1 MSISKIILLLSPAV
15 FQNLS
20 HRKGFWVSAGT
31 VMTITLMD
39 MILNVIKC
47 GGGTS
52 DEHDP
57 LEHTKTFMYEL
68 GMAND
73 TFGEAVSK
81 ISLSENSG
89 ENNDV
94 EDKCRA
100 YFPTTKIIVI
110 ATFLLEIVKLI
121 LAILI
126 DIRKTIQ
133 RKNRVANISKPSP
146 TQLRPCSPQLNSSS
160 LHLPS
165 TTSSDPEDIATEI
178 LSHCSTVIYVRPA
191 PDMSENVPAIVDTL
205 PNIAETIELTDDN
218 NFVVE
223 DISPTID
230 ETVPALDNT
239 SPALDNTAPALD
251 NTAPAA
257 LGYTVAALG
266 HTAPALSQTAPAL
279 DNIAPALDNI
289 APALDNI
296 PPALGHTAP
305 ALDNIAPDLSLTI
318 ADTSPTVADTS
329 PTVANTSLT
338 VADTSHTVADTSPTV
353 ANTSPTVADNSPSH
367 TFMTEDSTPMTA
379 DNTAINVTATMISD
393 APDKGDKKAFTPL
406 AETVLA
412 DEESSI
418 FEGATNVNV
427 EGMSLEETGAQAN
440 EKASSGRANLIDRN
454 GSDKNTATI
463 EVNAATREVNAALCV
478 VHAATSERNAGT
490 SEVNAA
496 TSEVI
501 AATSEVNAANVEAT
515 ARPINTTL
523 NRERTISMVIKTS
536 LRTIFFRTGTLSLI
550 GGLICTVVWTHT
562 LLQNAHFR
570 FLQNLLIAV
579 ARYFAYFLP
588 LVWILFDVNTRVY
601 TLLKL
606 RQILQRYIV

>member
-1 MSISKIILLLSPAV
+1 MGVPENKKIQIFIITYFLFLSLVPGSPSYYRLMVDTVGCILSLLSLISLELYLRSRPINQINILHSHQHLIFYLQLVFAVRFWIISAAGSLFHDLTSRLIESYPRVIVTLFATRVYTMSLGTAYCTMSISKIILLLSPAV

-47 GGGTS
+47 GGGTR

-160 LHLPS
+160 LHLTS
-165 TTSSDPEDIATEI
+165 TTSSEPEDIATEI

-427 EGMSLEETGAQAN
+427 EGMSLEETG
-440 EKASSGRANLIDRN
+440 SWLI
-454 GSDKNTATI
+454 
-463 EVNAATREVNAALCV
+463 
-478 VHAATSERNAGT
+478 
-490 SEVNAA
+490 
-496 TSEVI
+496 
-501 AATSEVNAANVEAT
+501 
-515 ARPINTTL
+515 
-523 NRERTISMVIKTS
+523 
-536 LRTIFFRTGTLSLI
+536 IFM
-550 GGLICTVVWTHT
+550 
-562 LLQNAHFR
+562 N
-570 FLQNLLIAV
+570 
-579 ARYFAYFLP
+579 
-588 LVWILFDVNTRVY
+588 
-601 TLLKL
+601 
-606 RQILQRYIV
+606 